1 MSLGMEVK
9 AIGQETNALI
19 MMIEDGNDD
28 EVLTSNDGGRDSHGE
43 MIVTDDDDE
52 LFELDITLLRGVDN
66 EDVQDRH
73 DCHSAG
79 DGAHALMANCLLPVS
94 SVSTAVPVTDSNII
108 SSYYAFSTYSSSRKF
123 GISGG
128 GRRRLGRAAADGR
141 SSTWARFRLS
151 SRGFATVGNFQR

>member
-1 MSLGMEVK
+1 MSLAMEVK
-9 AIGQETNALI
+9 AIGQETVAAI
-19 MMIEDGNDD
+19 MMIDDGDDD
-28 EVLTSNDGGRDSHGE
+28 EVLSSDGGSDSHGE
-43 MIVTDDDDE
+43 MILTDDDDE

-66 EDVQDRH
+66 EDGQDRH
-73 DCHSAG
+73 DIHTAG

-94 SVSTAVPVTDSNII
+94 SVSMAVPVTDSNIV
-108 SSYYAFSTYSSSRKF
+108 SSYYAFSTYSSSRKL

-141 SSTWARFRLS
+141 NSTWARFRLS